1 LTQWNELGKATMPN
15 RLFLKVIMG
24 FSGKLSTADCAAFFA
39 DCCPRCPRC
48 GSSHASAFGEPPPF
62 YRPWKMA
69 GRHDVLKY
77 ANSLAEEL
85 REWLLVFFVDDE
97 LGLLAAETVGRGSV
111 GEIQID
117 CAGIVRC
124 GLKLGAAGLI
134 LVHNHPSGDPTPSRS
149 DIEVT
154 KRLARIS
161 RDMEVPLLDHFVVA
175 KSGIRSVGF
184 W

>member
-1 LTQWNELGKATMPN
+1 
-15 RLFLKVIMG
+15 
-24 FSGKLSTADCAAFFA
+24 
-39 DCCPRCPRC
+39 
-48 GSSHASAFGEPPPF
+48 
-62 YRPWKMA
+62 MA